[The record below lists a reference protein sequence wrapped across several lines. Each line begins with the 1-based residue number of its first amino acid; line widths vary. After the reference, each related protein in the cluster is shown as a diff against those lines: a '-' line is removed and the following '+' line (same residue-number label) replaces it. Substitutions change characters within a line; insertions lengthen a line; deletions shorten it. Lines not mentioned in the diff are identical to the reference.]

1 MKTLIITLSPTLSHR
16 RERED
21 ENQEAEDKSQG
32 ERGDENHGEKR
43 GRESGGRT
51 LCESKGDQ
59 IENET
64 ASIDKGEKGMKWI
77 IKSD

>member
-43 GRESGGRT
+43 RTRVRGKNVMRIKRRPNRERDGVHR
-51 LCESKGDQ
+51 
-59 IENET
+59 
-64 ASIDKGEKGMKWI
+64 
-77 IKSD
+77 